1 MAQLAKA
8 RDCNG
13 NCNLEIGCS
22 THPQEILFF
31 YKKYIQKLLMNL
43 EYIIITQ
50 KLFDVR
56 TIN

>member
-31 YKKYIQKLLMNL
+31 LKLYSKTFDEFGTYNN
-43 EYIIITQ
+43 YAKII
-50 KLFDVR
+50 
-56 TIN
+56 